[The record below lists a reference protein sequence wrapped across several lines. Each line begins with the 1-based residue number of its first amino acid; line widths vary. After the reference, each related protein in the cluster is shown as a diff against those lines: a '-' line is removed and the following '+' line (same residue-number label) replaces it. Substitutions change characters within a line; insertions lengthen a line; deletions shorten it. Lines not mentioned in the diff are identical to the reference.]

1 MQVKLTITV
10 PVNENEQAGSELNVE
25 KILYL
30 LEEAEL
36 GGLLDF
42 PFSVHRELPNVL
54 NLARK
59 ALAEASISI
68 ACALDETPTVEDL
81 EHIQSKIT
89 EVENLIAPI
98 EGQDPNHPYFQDH
111 TDA

>member
-36 GGLLDF
+36 EGLLDF
-42 PFSVHRELPNVL
+42 PFSVHRELPE
-54 NLARK
+54 
-59 ALAEASISI
+59 EA
-68 ACALDETPTVEDL
+68 V
-81 EHIQSKIT
+81 
-89 EVENLIAPI
+89 
-98 EGQDPNHPYFQDH
+98 
-111 TDA
+111 

>member
-1 MQVKLTITV
+1 M
-10 PVNENEQAGSELNVE
+10 
-25 KILYL
+25 
-30 LEEAEL
+30 
-36 GGLLDF
+36 
-42 PFSVHRELPNVL
+42 NVL

-68 ACALDETPTVEDL
+68 ACALDEEPTVEDL